1 MWAWLMAQGYENN
14 PDYKGC
20 KLVLPASDRQIQDAL
35 DQARVTER
43 DSYRIADL
51 GDCGYVLKKY
61 LNLSDCKIEEINYI
75 ARHMQQITE
84 EEDHI
89 YDEMISLKITDEIKT
104 LPVGV
109 FIDAFANM
117 NKMEFHPGVY
127 DDKSLGE
134 IALEAQMMPW
144 MEQIPDEA
152 LPFLSYE
159 KIGECIR
166 KQENGFYSQD
176 GYYSISVSEWEEI
189 HNTVSLENTDRESSI
204 FSVEM
209 EDQEAGISLWIKL
222 PCSEKTLE
230 KACLALRV
238 EDMNAGE
245 ILSVRCFIPILDQLS
260 YGDMVFSYLNEMAG
274 KINRMSREQLVK
286 YKAVLEYS
294 ECKTAEEAFSLID
307 MLDQY
312 DFCQRPINLAE
323 LGREYFVKF
332 GIAPGK
338 LKLQDGDYA
347 WYIEA
352 KLNGVNMKKTRYGIV
367 HKKMDQKQEQEME
380 NTALQM
386 IFG

>member
-89 YDEMISLKITDEIKT
+89 YDEMILLKITDEVKT

-127 DDKSLGE
+127 DDISLGE

-222 PCSEKTLE
+222 PCSEKAIE

-238 EDMNAGE
+238 EDMDDGE
-245 ILSVRCFIPILDQLS
+245 ILSVRCFIPVLDQIS
-260 YGDMVFSYLNEMAG
+260 YHMTFSHLNEMAG
-274 KINRMSREQLVK
+274 KINRMSRAELVK

>member
-1 MWAWLMAQGYENN
+1 M
-14 PDYKGC
+14 
-20 KLVLPASDRQIQDAL
+20 
-35 DQARVTER
+35 
-43 DSYRIADL
+43 
-51 GDCGYVLKKY
+51 
-61 LNLSDCKIEEINYI
+61 
-75 ARHMQQITE
+75 
-84 EEDHI
+84 
-89 YDEMISLKITDEIKT
+89 
-104 LPVGV
+104 
-109 FIDAFANM
+109 
-117 NKMEFHPGVY
+117 
-127 DDKSLGE
+127 
-134 IALEAQMMPW
+134 
-144 MEQIPDEA
+144 
-152 LPFLSYE
+152 SYE

-238 EDMNAGE
+238 EDMDDGE
-245 ILSVRCFIPILDQLS
+245 ILSVRCFIPVLDQIS
-260 YGDMVFSYLNEMAG
+260 YHMTFSHLNEMAG